1 MDVLVIGA
9 NGTTGRLTVDKL
21 AKKNKYYARGMVRT
35 ESQFGEIEKLGGLP
49 VLGNLEGDFEKAYE
63 EVDAVIFAAGS
74 GGHTGPEKTKSVDEE
89 GAIKAIDLAV
99 KKGVKKFV
107 MLSAI
112 GAGDL
117 SSMDISDDME
127 DYYKAKHAADQHLE
141 NSGLNYSI
149 IRPGLLT
156 DEKGTDKIRAA
167 EVLDDRQGEITRSDV
182 AEVLVLALD
191 HENLNNK
198 AVEILN
204 DEEDMITALNR
215 A

>member
-9 NGTTGRLTVDKL
+9 NGTTGRLTIDKL
-21 AKKNKYYARGMVRT
+21 AKRNKYYARGMVRK
-35 ESQFGEIEKLGGLP
+35 ESQFEEIEKLGGLP
-49 VLGNLEGDFEKAYE
+49 VLGDLENDFEQAFE

-74 GGHTGPEKTKSVDEE
+74 GGHTGDDKTKSIDEE
-89 GAIKAIDLAV
+89 GAIRAIDLSV
-99 KKGVKKFV
+99 KKGIKKFV

-117 SSMDISDDME
+117 STMEISDDMKA
-127 DYYKAKHAADQHLE
+127 YYHAKHNADKHLE

-156 DEKGTDKIRAA
+156 DNKETGKIRAA
-167 EVLDDRQGEITRSDV
+167 EILTDRKGDITRADV
-182 AEVLVLALD
+182 ATVLVLALE

>member
-9 NGTTGRLTVDKL
+9 NGTTGRLTIDKL
-21 AKKNKYYARGMVRT
+21 AKRNKYYARGMVRK
-35 ESQFGEIEKLGGLP
+35 ESQFEEIEKLGGLP
-49 VLGNLEGDFEKAYE
+49 VLGDLEGDFEKAFD

-99 KKGVKKFV
+99 EKGVKKFV

-117 SSMDISDDME
+117 SSMDIGDDMKA
-127 DYYKAKHAADQHLE
+127 YYEAKHAADQHLE
-141 NSGLNYSI
+141 KSGLNYSI

-156 DEKGTDKIRAA
+156 DEKGTGKIRAA
-167 EVLDDRQGEITRSDV
+167 EVLIDRQGDITRSDV

>member
-21 AKKNKYYARGMVRT
+21 AKRNKYYARGMVRK
-35 ESQFGEIEKLGGLP
+35 ESQFEEIEKLGGLP
-49 VLGNLEGDFEKAYE
+49 VLGDLEGDFEKAFD

-74 GGHTGPEKTKSVDEE
+74 GGHTGADKTKAVDED
-89 GAIKAIDLAV
+89 GAIKAIDLSV
-99 KKGVKKFV
+99 KKGIKKFI

-117 SSMDISDDME
+117 SSMEIGDDMKA
-127 DYYKAKHAADQHLE
+127 YYEAKHAADKHLE
-141 NSGLNYSI
+141 GSGLNYSI

-156 DEKGTDKIRAA
+156 DEKETGKIRAS
-167 EVLDDRQGEITRSDV
+167 EVLTDRHGEITRSDV
-182 AEVLVLALD
+182 ASVLVLALE

-215 A
+215 V

>member
-9 NGTTGRLTVDKL
+9 NGTTGRLTIDKL
-21 AKKNKYYARGMVRT
+21 ARKNKYYARGMVRK
-35 ESQFGEIEKLGGLP
+35 ESQFEEIEKLGGLP
-49 VLGNLEGDFEKAYE
+49 VHGDLEDDFTNAYD

-74 GGHTGPEKTKSVDEE
+74 GGHTGPDQTKAIDEI

-99 KKGVKKFV
+99 EKGIKKFV

-117 SSMDISDDME
+117 SSMDIGDDMKA
-127 DYYKAKHAADQHLE
+127 YYEAKHAADKHLE
-141 NSGLNYSI
+141 KSGLNYSI

-156 DEKGTDKIRAA
+156 NEQETGKIRAA
-167 EVLDDRQGEITRSDV
+167 EMLENRNGEITRGDV
-182 AEVLVLALD
+182 AAVLVSALE
-191 HENLNNK
+191 HENLINK

-215 A
+215 S

>member
-9 NGTTGRLTVDKL
+9 AGTTGKLTINKL
-21 AKKNKYYARGMVRT
+21 AKRNKYYARGMVRK
-35 ESQFGEIEKLGGLP
+35 ESQFEEIEKLGGLP
-49 VLGNLEGDFEKAYE
+49 VLGDLEGDFEQAFD

-74 GGHTGPEKTKSVDEE
+74 GGHTGNDKTKAVDEN
-89 GAIKAIDLAV
+89 GAIRAIDLSV
-99 KKGVKKFV
+99 KKGIKKFV

-117 SSMDISDDME
+117 STMEISDDMKT
-127 DYYKAKHAADQHLE
+127 YYDAKHKADKHLE

-149 IRPGLLT
+149 VRPGLLT
-156 DEKGTDKIRAA
+156 NNNETGKIRAD
-167 EVLDDRQGEITRSDV
+167 EVLTDRSGDITKADV
-182 AEVLVLALD
+182 AAVLVLALE

-215 A
+215 I